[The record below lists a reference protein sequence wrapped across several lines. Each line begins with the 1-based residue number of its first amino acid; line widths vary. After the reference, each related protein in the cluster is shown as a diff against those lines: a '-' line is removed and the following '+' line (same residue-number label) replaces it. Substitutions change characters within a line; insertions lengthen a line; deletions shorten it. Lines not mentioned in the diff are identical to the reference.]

1 MYVRQ
6 RTQRVKPDDKHS
18 TVDEPQQDPIDILM
32 KEHEECL
39 KYLARLHN
47 AAGYIKSNGFSFE
60 AYSQIA
66 ETIRFIDT
74 VVRQHDEKEEKYLFP
89 VMDRHIVGPPQSL
102 RSEHRELW
110 FAFRQLLRTVEDIE
124 EGRLHGTSIAEL
136 VQSAEAVVEVLTSH
150 IAKENEV
157 VYPMAK
163 QIMTKEEYCQLK
175 EQIEKLPLL
184 VPEHPQPH

>member
-1 MYVRQ
+1 
-6 RTQRVKPDDKHS
+6 
-18 TVDEPQQDPIDILM
+18 M

-47 AAGYIKSNGFSFE
+47 AAEYIRTNGFSFE

-89 VMDRHIVGPPQSL
+89 LMDRHVVGPPQSL

-150 IAKENEV
+150 ITKENEV

-163 QIMTKEEYCQLK
+163 QVMTKEEYGQLK

-184 VPEHPQPH
+184 IPEQAQPH